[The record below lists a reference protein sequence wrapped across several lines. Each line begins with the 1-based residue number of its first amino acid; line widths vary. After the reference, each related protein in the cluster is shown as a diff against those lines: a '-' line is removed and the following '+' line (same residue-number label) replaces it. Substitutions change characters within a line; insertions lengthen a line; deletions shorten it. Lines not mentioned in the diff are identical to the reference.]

1 MEICLADRYHVIV
14 QGESESDKESQR
26 KGFSIKQDV
35 ARLGEGARLAEA
47 EKHHTDVSEGGQILA
62 RVSS

>member
-1 MEICLADRYHVIV
+1 MEICLGDGHHVIV
-14 QGESESDKESQR
+14 QRESESDKELRR

-47 EKHHTDVSEGGQILA
+47 EKHHTDVSEGEQIS
-62 RVSS
+62 RSQ